1 VDHGY
6 MPPVFP
12 DTMGYN
18 ADLEREFEKY
28 IYSGNLKARYE
39 RSDKTE
45 LVFGLSGDF
54 QDNRIGGRAFII
66 PAFRQFTAGAFVLG
80 RYEVSEKSILQA
92 AIRYDYGHIS
102 TEEYYDWF
110 PSPLISG
117 SDTTYEY
124 LQRAAEIRRD
134 FSSVSWSLGYNY
146 NPGKWTFKA
155 NLGKSFRM
163 PIAKELAAN
172 GVNYHSFSYEVGDA
186 GLSPEVAYQ
195 LDMGAEYGAEKLAIG
210 LTPFLNY
217 FRNYI
222 YLNPTA
228 EHDRLYG
235 NGNQVFYY
243 TEAKVFRYGFEVHAH
258 YQVLKPLQLG
268 LMLEYVYSEQ
278 LSGEK
283 KGFTLPFSPPASA
296 ILNVKYL
303 KANLGFIRN
312 AYISV
317 DYRLTATQNHI
328 VPPEEITKG
337 YQVINIGLG
346 GNIKMKDQCL
356 SISMQVQNLF
366 NNKYYNHTSYY
377 RLLNV
382 PEPGTNFIIN
392 VSVPFGGS
400 YSPHP
405 GPPPPTGGEGDDG
418 TDGFSRRKEK

>member
-1 VDHGY
+1 
-6 MPPVFP
+6 
-12 DTMGYN
+12 MGYN

-418 TDGFSRRKEK
+418 TDGFSGRKEK